1 MIKCNVRIL
10 LTGNQEMLNGRI
22 ILNKNNHAIDF
33 DGIDM
38 SDQEKTNLTK
48 IFESLEKPN
57 PGELNFLKLSVT
69 EDSKKDLILKV
80 LLRNSTD
87 LDLDIKQISI
97 RILNDEKKV
106 ISQGTFQLEDLIV
119 LSGSSKPA
127 KFVFPKKSVLIKNSD
142 LLNSSIHVIS
152 NLRN

>member
-1 MIKCNVRIL
+1 MNIN
-10 LTGNQEMLNGRI
+10 NQI
-22 ILNKNNHAIDF
+22 IDF
-33 DGIDM
+33 DGVEM
-38 SDQEKTNLTK
+38 SEQEKRNLTK

-69 EDSKKDLILKV
+69 EDFKKDLILKV

-97 RILNDEKKV
+97 RILNEEKTV
-106 ISQGTFQLEDLIV
+106 IPQGTFQLDNLIV

-142 LLNSSIHVIS
+142 LTNCSIHVIS